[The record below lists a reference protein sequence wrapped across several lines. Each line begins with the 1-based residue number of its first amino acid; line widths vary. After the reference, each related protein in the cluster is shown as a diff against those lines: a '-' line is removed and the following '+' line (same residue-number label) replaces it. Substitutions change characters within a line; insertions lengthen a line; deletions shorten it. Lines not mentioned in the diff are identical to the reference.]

1 MISDDF
7 SITPCLKWSVFLWE
21 EKILCSHPFS
31 WGRGFGSAKESDACR
46 KGELTGLPSLSL
58 VTLENG
64 FRETRLLRIV
74 MLKSVKE
81 KQPRWKANS
90 CSFLQNFPYNL
101 AMAFPWYL
109 PNKLKTLCSHKSICV
124 QVFRTALFTVA
135 KTWKQTNALE
145 EVNG

>member
-1 MISDDF
+1 MVCLFVGRKDPLF
-7 SITPCLKWSVFLWE
+7 SSFQL
-21 EKILCSHPFS
+21 
-31 WGRGFGSAKESDACR
+31 G
-46 KGELTGLPSLSL
+46 KGVWLSKGIRCMQEMRTSGLPSLSL